1 MAFKPLFCKLHLG
14 KMQTGF
20 LLNKS
25 HNMDE
30 LRKIAVL
37 TSGGDSPGMNA
48 AIRAVV
54 KTGLYHGL
62 EVYGVYRGF
71 NGMVNN
77 VIKPLGREDVKN
89 ILPLGG
95 TILKSARCEEFKTPE
110 GRKKSYDNLKKNNID
125 ALVAIGGDGT
135 FTGAKIFMNEF
146 DFPVIGLPG
155 TIDNDLFGTDY
166 TIGYDTAVNTV
177 VNAVDKLRDTA
188 YSHDMVFIVEV
199 MGRDAGFIALRSGM
213 ASGAGKVLIPE
224 TKTHIDDLLERLQR
238 RIADEETSAI
248 IIVSEGDDFGGA
260 MEVKK
265 IVNERFPD
273 LGTRVTI
280 LGHIQRGGS
289 PSAFDRI
296 LASGLGYQAVRGL
309 MEGRSGVMVGSVN
322 RKVEFIPF
330 DRSIK
335 HHNKINVELK
345 EITEILGL

>member
-1 MAFKPLFCKLHLG
+1 MY
-14 KMQTGF
+14 
-20 LLNKS
+20 
-25 HNMDE
+25 NMDE
-30 LRKIAVL
+30 LKKIAVL

-54 KTGLYHGL
+54 KTGLYYNLEVFGIYRGYHGL
-62 EVYGVYRGF
+62 
-71 NGMVNN
+71 VNDQ
-77 VIKPLGREDVKN
+77 IKPLLKGDVLN

-95 TILKSARCEEFKTPE
+95 TILKSARSEEFRTPE
-110 GRKKSYDNLKKNNID
+110 GRKKAYENLRKHKID

-177 VNAVDKLRDTA
+177 VSAVDKLRDTA

-213 ASGAGKVLIPE
+213 ASGAGKILIPE
-224 TKTHIDDLLERLQR
+224 TKTHIDELLERLQR
-238 RIADEETSAI
+238 RITEEETSAI

-260 MEVKK
+260 IEVEK
-265 IVNERFPD
+265 IVQERFPD

-296 LASGLGYQAVRGL
+296 LASGLGYQGVKGL

-322 RKVEFIPF
+322 RMIEFIPF

-345 EITEILGL
+345 EITEILAL